1 MDGNGRWAK
10 KRGLKRSD
18 GHKAG
23 VKAARH
29 IVEVCGQLEISYLT
43 LYTFSVENWKRPR
56 SEVDFL
62 FKLLTDTARSQ
73 LDDLI
78 ANNVRLI
85 ATGQI
90 EELPYSRRKA
100 IEQAIEKTSQNTGL
114 VLNLALNYGG
124 RTEILEAVKKIARDY
139 KSGKFRL
146 KDIEEEL
153 FASYL
158 LTYPL
163 PDPDL
168 LIRTSGEQRLS
179 NFLLWQTSYT
189 ELYITSVLWPDFD
202 EREFLM
208 AILDYQKRERR
219 FGKL

>member
-23 VKAARH
+23 VKAARG
-29 IVEVCGQLEISYLT
+29 IVEACGKLEIPYLT

-56 SEVDFL
+56 AEVNFL
-62 FKLLTDTARSQ
+62 FKLLTDTARTE
-73 LDDLI
+73 LNDLI

-85 ATGQI
+85 VTGQI
-90 EELPYSRRKA
+90 EELPFSRRKA
-100 IEQAIEKTSQNTGL
+100 IEQAIKKTAHNTGL

-146 KDIEEEL
+146 KDIKEDVFE
-153 FASYL
+153 SYL
-158 LTYPL
+158 STYPL

-189 ELYITSVLWPDFD
+189 ELYITPVLWPDFE
-202 EREFLM
+202 EREFVS